1 MAEPARIRAVTFDC
15 YGTLIDWDTGI
26 SNVLGPWA
34 VANGVETSV
43 AELLG
48 LFAEWQYHHQ
58 RIRPAKL
65 YRDVVGDAFAD
76 AAARLGVRLADADR
90 EALAASVGTW
100 PAFPD
105 TIDGLRALKRRGLRL
120 GVVSNVDNASFEG
133 TCKLLGNLID
143 VVVTAEDVGAY
154 KPDEEM
160 FEALFE
166 AFADDGIGKDAIL
179 HAAQSRFHD
188 VAPANELGLDAVWV
202 DRRAGRAG
210 RGVTMP
216 SDAEPTARV
225 ESLGGLVELFDAR

>member
-1 MAEPARIRAVTFDC
+1 MEELRYRAVTFDC

-26 SNVLGPWA
+26 TNVLGPWA
-34 VANGVETSV
+34 VANGVETDV

-48 LFAEWQYHHQ
+48 LFADCQYRYQ
-58 RIRPAKL
+58 RVRPAKR
-65 YRDVVGDAFAD
+65 YRAVVGDAFAD
-76 AAARLGVRLADADR
+76 AAARLGVRLAPADR
-90 EALAASVGTW
+90 RKLAASVGKW

-105 TIDGLRALKRRGLRL
+105 TIDGLRALKRRGMRL
-120 GVVSNVDNASFEG
+120 GVVSNVDNASFAG
-133 TCKLLGNLID
+133 TRKLLGDLID

-166 AFADDGIGKDAIL
+166 AFAADGIGKGEIL

-188 VAPANELGLDAVWV
+188 IAPARELGLNAVWV

-216 SDAEPTARV
+216 SDAEPMARV
-225 ESLGGLVELFDAR
+225 ESLGGLVELLDAA